1 MKITKF
7 LVLVLITASFL
18 TSCKDATNITAK
30 IKKENLVNAKSRD
43 SEIKKGAASISFD
56 KKEYDFGTVNEGDIV
71 ETSYLVTN
79 SGKTDLVITNAQA
92 SCGCTVPVW
101 PKNPI
106 KPGATGEV
114 KVKFNTS
121 GKPNRQQKTITLTTN
136 TESGR
141 EVLTLKGSVTPKA
154 KNNYV

>member
-1 MKITKF
+1 MTITKF
-7 LVLVLITASFL
+7 LVLVLITAPFL

-30 IKKENLVNAKSRD
+30 IKKEKLVNAKSRV

-154 KNNYV
+154 KK

>member
-7 LVLVLITASFL
+7 LVLVLITVSFL

-30 IKKENLVNAKSRD
+30 IKKENLVNAMSRD
-43 SEIKKGAASISFD
+43 LEIKKGAASISFD

-154 KNNYV
+154 KK

>member
-1 MKITKF
+1 MKKTKF
-7 LVLVLITASFL
+7 LVVVLITASFL
-18 TSCKDATNITAK
+18 TGCKDATNITTK

-154 KNNYV
+154 KK

>member
-1 MKITKF
+1 MKKTKF
-7 LVLVLITASFL
+7 LIVVLITASFL
-18 TSCKDATNITAK
+18 TGCKDATNITAK

-141 EVLTLKGSVTPKA
+141 EVLKLKGSVIPKA
-154 KNNYV
+154 KK